1 MCPSTSWVAKWN
13 DKSPYIPG
21 VYALKVNDSEK
32 MEDDNDIYERVQRTK
47 DEDDESMD
55 EGGNEVMQRK
65 KRGNLKRIRSTNPEW
80 IVS

>member
-1 MCPSTSWVAKWN
+1 
-13 DKSPYIPG
+13 
-21 VYALKVNDSEK
+21 